1 MPKVLEKPPPLLDHA
16 FSVPTTLFW
25 SKSVPPTAVTY
36 GDEAGKSG
44 LNCSGLGLGLR
55 VRVRVRVRARAR
67 VRVRARARVRV
78 RVSPNLLEEEPA
90 ALTPTDALVS
100 RGDEDGNAHSTR
112 LQEGAA

>member
-67 VRVRARARVRV
+67 VRVR
-78 RVSPNLLEEEPA
+78 VSPNLLEEEPA

-100 RGDEDGNAHSTR
+100 RGDEDGDAHGTR